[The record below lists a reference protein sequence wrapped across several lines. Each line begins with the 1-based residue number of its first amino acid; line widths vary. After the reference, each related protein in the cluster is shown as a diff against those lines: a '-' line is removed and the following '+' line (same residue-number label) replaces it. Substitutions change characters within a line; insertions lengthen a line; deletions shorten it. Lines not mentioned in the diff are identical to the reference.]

1 MECRIHSRVK
11 LQQSMCLTTATF
23 VLATVIWFPLVSLL
37 PADPELNLGAQ
48 VAKIL
53 QTQFHSCHATNDVK
67 AVN

>member
-1 MECRIHSRVK
+1 
-11 LQQSMCLTTATF
+11 MCLTTATF